1 MSSKNFIS
9 KSSDVYSVILRWIY
23 DDYSYSLL
31 ANSIRD
37 FGEEEITKAVNGLLD
52 IGYTLIK
59 AVSDESGQVIQKC
72 YEKISAF
79 ILYHWDGTFT
89 LRRSLINALCNLYNI
104 AFVMLRCSMDM
115 LFQGLLFQS
124 LSQRKFRDSDELEE
138 FLNQIDAE
146 KAKELKRL
154 IKELK
159 NFLQR
164 NPEEASSLEEN
175 SAHIFDILEQIH
187 QPRPEIRPTYK
198 LLAKWGYFHPIE
210 KPEKAIA
217 RLYGKL
223 SFNAHEHFSALDVG
237 RAILEGAEIFEVPQ
251 PFLKG
256 SMEEYL
262 KDFQEV
268 LNFWKISE
276 QNLLK
281 YSLNI

>member
-1 MSSKNFIS
+1 MSSRTLKWIIR
-9 KSSDVYSVILRWIY
+9 SSDVYSIIFKWVH
-23 DDYSYSLL
+23 DDYSCSSL
-31 ANSIRD
+31 ASSIRNT
-37 FGEEEITKAVNGLLD
+37 GEEEIAKAVDSLLD

-59 AVSDESGQVIQKC
+59 AVSDESGRVIQER

-124 LSQRKFRDSDELEE
+124 LSQRKFRDSNELKE
-138 FLNQIDAE
+138 FLNQINAE

-154 IKELK
+154 IRELK
-159 NFLQR
+159 KFLQR
-164 NPEEASSLEEN
+164 NPEEVPRLEEN
-175 SAHIFDILEQIH
+175 SAYIFDALEQIR

-198 LLAKWGYFHPIE
+198 LLSKWGYFSPI
-210 KPEKAIA
+210 KRPEKTIA

-223 SFNAHEHFSALDVG
+223 SFNAHEHFSTLDVG

-251 PFLKG
+251 LFLES
-256 SMEEYL
+256 SMREYL
-262 KDFQEV
+262 KDLQEV
-268 LNFWKISE
+268 LSLWKTSE
-276 QNLLK
+276 QNLLNFI
-281 YSLNI
+281 L